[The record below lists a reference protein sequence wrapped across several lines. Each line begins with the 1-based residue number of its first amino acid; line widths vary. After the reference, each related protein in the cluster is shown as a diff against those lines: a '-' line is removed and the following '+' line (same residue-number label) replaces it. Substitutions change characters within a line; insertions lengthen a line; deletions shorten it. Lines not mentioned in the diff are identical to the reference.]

1 MRESVAGSVLLLA
14 FSLGLLVAPGEGAEK
29 LYGAV
34 WSSPKPA
41 PDFELADW
49 TGKRLRLSSL
59 RGKVVGVTFVFTQCP
74 QVCPAITAKLKLVAE
89 GLGERFGKEVVFL
102 LISVDPEGD
111 TPDAVKQYQEAYN
124 VRWPYLVGS
133 QKDLAQ
139 VWQDYSVMVEKRQ
152 LDPQGGHGGHGSHAR
167 SYTVD
172 HTAKLLLIDRKGLMR
187 VQIPGY
193 LWPHEKVLNNF
204 EILARERR

>member
-14 FSLGLLVAPGEGAEK
+14 FSLGLLVTPGDTAEK

-74 QVCPAITAKLKLVAE
+74 LVCPTITAKLKLVAE

-102 LISVDPEGD
+102 LISVDPERD
-111 TPDAVKQYQEAYN
+111 TVEAVKRYEEAYN
-124 VRWPYLVGS
+124 IRWPYLIGS
-133 QKDLAQ
+133 ERELAQ
-139 VWQDYSVMVEKRQ
+139 VWADYGVTVEKRP
-152 LDPQGGHGGHGSHAR
+152 LDAQSGHGSHVG
-167 SYTVD
+167 SYTID
-172 HTAKLLLIDRKGLMR
+172 HTAKLVLIDRKGLMR
-187 VQIPGY
+187 VQVPGY
-193 LWPHEKVLNNF
+193 QWSPEKVIKNF
-204 EILARERR
+204 EILAKERR

>member
-1 MRESVAGSVLLLA
+1 MVKRISGLA
-14 FSLGLLVAPGEGAEK
+14 FFLLVTLTGYPVGPGEGAEK
-29 LYGAV
+29 LYGAT
-34 WSSPKPA
+34 WTSPKPA
-41 PDFELADW
+41 PDFELTDW
-49 TGKRLRLSSL
+49 TGKRVRLSSL
-59 RGKVVGVTFVFTQCP
+59 RGKVVGLTFVFTQCP

-89 GLGERFGKEVVFL
+89 GLGERFGKDAVFL
-102 LISVDPEGD
+102 LISVDPERD
-111 TPDAVKQYQEAYN
+111 TVEAVKRYEEAYN
-124 VRWPYLVGS
+124 INWPYLIGS

-139 VWQDYSVMVEKRQ
+139 VWADYGVTVEKRP
-152 LDPQGGHGGHGSHAR
+152 LDAQSGHGSHGG
-167 SYTVD
+167 SYTID